1 MNILLLNASPKNYG
15 ATQEILKILQA
26 AIPAE
31 HTSEIVCMGDYE
43 IRYCKGCMGC
53 YMTGY
58 CSIRDG
64 MDVLIDKLDEADVI
78 VFAAPSYWADVP
90 GICKSFIDRCTP
102 FGDTNEFREREL
114 EEGKRCYA
122 VALRTGGRP
131 MECEHIIS
139 TIKHW
144 CGHMGI
150 EMADSMYFTG
160 IHDKRDILKEQEK
173 ILEKAREWFV

>member
-1 MNILLLNASPKNYG
+1 MKILLLNASPKNYG

-90 GICKSFIDRCTP
+90 GQFKAFIDRCTP
-102 FGDTNEFREREL
+102 
-114 EEGKRCYA
+114 
-122 VALRTGGRP
+122 
-131 MECEHIIS
+131 
-139 TIKHW
+139 W
-144 CGHMGI
+144 CNTHEPHASIPSGI
-150 EMADSMYFTG
+150 RS
-160 IHDKRDILKEQEK
+160 IVSK
-173 ILEKAREWFV
+173 V